1 MEKQDS
7 WKMFNQIAKT
17 YDRINRILSFG
28 MDQSWRR
35 KVSQNLPAKKNL
47 RLLDL
52 ATGTGDQL
60 LSLFENGASIYKASG
75 IDLAKD
81 MLIIAKE
88 KISLKLYQD
97 KIDLICADAQKLPF
111 GDNTF
116 DAATFSFGIRN
127 VPNPLL
133 SLQEIAR
140 TLKPQGKC
148 LILEFSLPPKPIR
161 GPYLIYLRHILP
173 RIGRFMSREPSA
185 YAYLNKTIETF
196 PSGNAFALLM
206 KQASFN
212 KITLHPMAL
221 GAVTLYIG
229 TKG

>member
-60 LSLFENGASIYKASG
+60 LSLFENGASIHKASG